1 MRGGATFSGE
11 LAALIGVLLGVV
23 ASLAMELAEDEAD
36 DFRECER
43 KTGMEWPS

>member
-1 MRGGATFSGE
+1 MRGRATFGE
-11 LAALIGVLLGVV
+11 LAALLGVLLGVE
-23 ASLAMELAEDEAD
+23 ASLAMELAVDEAD